1 MAYHQYQYLD
11 AATPL
16 AFAHRGGA
24 ENEAENTGVAFARA
38 IELGYRYVETDTQAS
53 RDGVALVFH
62 DGTLTRMTGDRRRI
76 SELTWADLSTVR
88 IRGEAAIQRLDE
100 VLDTWPHVRF
110 NIDVKA
116 ENAIKPTLDAVRAA
130 GALDRVLLA
139 SFSDARLAR
148 IRRELGPK
156 VATSMGVREVARLWA
171 NARLGRRIRVPE
183 GVVAA
188 QIPVRQSGI
197 PVLSRRLIAY
207 AHRLGLHVHVW
218 TIDQPAEMNDLLD
231 LGVDGIMTDRVE
243 VLREVYR
250 ARGVWTT

>member
-1 MAYHQYQYLD
+1 MAYHQYPYLD
-11 AATPL
+11 APTPL

-24 ENEAENTGVAFARA
+24 QSEAENTGVAFARA
-38 IELGYRYVETDTQAS
+38 IELGYRYVETDTRAS
-53 RDGVALVFH
+53 RDEVAVVFH

-76 SELTWADLSTVR
+76 SELTWADLATVR
-88 IRGEAAIQRLDE
+88 IGGEAAIQRLDA
-100 VLDTWPHVRF
+100 VLDAWPHVRF

-116 ENAIKPTLDAVRAA
+116 ENAITPTLDAVRAA

-148 IRRELGPK
+148 VRRELGPK
-156 VATSMGVREVARLWA
+156 AATSMGVREVARLWA

-188 QIPVRQSGI
+188 QIPVRQGGI

-207 AHRLGLHVHVW
+207 AHRLGLQVHIW

-243 VLREVYR
+243 VLRDVYQ
-250 ARGVWTT
+250 